1 MNKKVIKAMFVNICS
16 KDEARPIMGGV
27 HFERERC
34 YASDGHVL
42 VIFKEGSEKLDGQ
55 TVDLEGNEIQGRYPN
70 VDSVFPPK
78 DNQGNPFT
86 CDFVQLKN
94 ACAYHLKQLSSTEHD
109 RVIINEVGFNVRTLH
124 RLLCTITLIGNP
136 NNIKFFMIDRS
147 RAVVI
152 ESDQM
157 RSLIMPTL
165 YQDGDIDF
173 ETDFGETR
181 TYSYENF
188 INDYV
193 FNCWKKEPK
202 KELEWA
208 E

>member
-1 MNKKVIKAMFVNICS
+1 MNKKIIKAMFANICA
-16 KDEARPIMGGV
+16 KDEMRPIMCGV

-42 VIFKEGSEKLDGQ
+42 VIFKEGSEKLDGK
-55 TVDLEGNEIQGRYPN
+55 TVNLEGQEIEGRYPN

-78 DNQGNPFT
+78 DNQGNPFV

-94 ACAYHLKQLSSTEHD
+94 ACAYHIKQLSSTQND
-109 RVIINEVGFNVRTLH
+109 RVIINGVGLNVRTLH
-124 RLLCTITLIGNP
+124 RLLCTITLLGNP
-136 NNIKFFMIDRS
+136 NDIKFFITDPS
-147 RAVVI
+147 RAVVV
-152 ESDQM
+152 ESEQM

-165 YQDGDIDF
+165 YQEGEIDF
-173 ETDFGETR
+173 ETDFGETK
-181 TYSYENF
+181 TFSYENF

-208 E
+208 D

>member
-1 MNKKVIKAMFVNICS
+1 MNKKIIKAMFANICS
-16 KDEARPIMGGV
+16 KEEMRPIMCGV

-42 VIFKEGSEKLDGQ
+42 VIFKEGSEKLDGK
-55 TVDLEGNEIQGRYPN
+55 TVNLEGQEIEGRYPN

-78 DNQGNPFT
+78 DNQGNPFV

-94 ACAYHLKQLSSTEHD
+94 ACAYHIKQLSSTQND
-109 RVIINEVGFNVRTLH
+109 RVIINGVGLNVRTLH
-124 RLLCTITLIGNP
+124 RLLCTITLLGNP
-136 NNIKFFMIDRS
+136 NDIKFFITDPS

-152 ESDQM
+152 ESEQM

-165 YQDGDIDF
+165 YQEGEIDF
-173 ETDFGETR
+173 ETDFGETK
-181 TYSYENF
+181 TFSYENF

-208 E
+208 D

>member
-1 MNKKVIKAMFVNICS
+1 MNKKIIKAMFANICA
-16 KDEARPIMGGV
+16 KDEMRPIMCGV

-42 VIFKEGSEKLDGQ
+42 VIFKEGSEKLDGK
-55 TVDLEGNEIQGRYPN
+55 TVNLEGQEIEGRYPN

-78 DNQGNPFT
+78 DNQGNPFV

-94 ACAYHLKQLSSTEHD
+94 ACAYHIKQLSSTQND
-109 RVIINEVGFNVRTLH
+109 RVIINGVGLNVRTLH
-124 RLLCTITLIGNP
+124 RLLCTITLLGNP
-136 NNIKFFMIDRS
+136 NDIKFFITDPS

-152 ESDQM
+152 ESEQM

-165 YQDGDIDF
+165 YQEGEIDF
-173 ETDFGETR
+173 ETDFGETK
-181 TYSYENF
+181 TFSYENF

-208 E
+208 D